1 MIVVNKLTPKQKAF
15 ADYYIETGNATEAA
29 KKAGYSKKTAA
40 VIGTENL
47 TKPNIKQY
55 IDIRMKEIESK
66 RIASGEEVLQYLT
79 KVMRGEERDQF
90 DLDASLQDRTK
101 AAELLGK
108 RYRLFTDKVEVDNK
122 AEEEKNKKLD
132 AITGI
137 LEQMQPVKGDE
148 G

>member
-1 MIVVNKLTPKQKAF
+1 MNKLTPKQKAF